1 MPKIHIR
8 EAIIVEGKY
17 DKITLSQLVDAQIIE
32 TKGFGI
38 FKNESMQR
46 YIRDT
51 AQRCGIL
58 ILTDS
63 DASGFVIR
71 NAIKSFVPPEYI
83 RNAYIPDIFGKE
95 KRKSSP
101 GKEGK
106 LGVEGMPPEILLKA
120 LSDAGVTVEETPENT
135 DPITLTDLYKAG
147 LTGTAC
153 SKEKRRRFLAENGLP
168 EHLSTKAM
176 LDAMNLRM
184 TRQAFLAEFLK
195 EEETEN
201 DYSGIR

>member
-1 MPKIHIR
+1 MPKLHIR

-17 DKITLSQLVDAQIIE
+17 DKNTLSQIVDAQIIE

-46 YIRDT
+46 FIRDT
-51 AQRCGIL
+51 ALRCGIL

-83 RNAYIPDIFGKE
+83 RNAYIPDIYGKE
-95 KRKSSP
+95 KRKSNP
-101 GKEGK
+101 GREGK
-106 LGVEGMPPEILLKA
+106 LGVEGMTPEILLKA
-120 LSDAGVTVEETPENT
+120 LTEAGVTVEEYPENH

-147 LTGTAC
+147 FTGT
-153 SKEKRRRFLAENGLP
+153 SGSRERRLRFLAENSLP

-184 TRQAFLAEFLK
+184 TRQAFLAEYLK
-195 EEETEN
+195 EGEMEK
-201 DYSGIR
+201 

>member
-1 MPKIHIR
+1 MPKLHIR

-17 DKITLSQLVDAQIIE
+17 DKNTLSQLVDAQIIE

-71 NAIKSFVPPEYI
+71 NAIKSFVPAEYI
-83 RNAYIPDIFGKE
+83 RHAYIPDIFGKE

-106 LGVEGMPPEILLKA
+106 LGVEGMTPEILLKA
-120 LSDAGVTVEETPENT
+120 LADAGVTVEDTAQNP

-147 LTGTAC
+147 FTGTEC
-153 SKEKRRRFLAENGLP
+153 SKAKRLRFLAENGLP

-184 TRQAFLAEFLK
+184 TRQAFLTQYLK
-195 EEETEN
+195 EGEMEK
-201 DYSGIR
+201 